1 MSWDGIKGPSLFFFL
16 FYLLDMSDSDS
27 NSKKAYPLRIS
38 ERLFE
43 EIRKWANEDMRSVNG
58 QIEFLLNEAVKR
70 RGGRKADSPKQ
81 LPEA

>member
-1 MSWDGIKGPSLFFFL
+1 MT
-16 FYLLDMSDSDS
+16 DS

-58 QIEFLLNEAVKR
+58 QIEFLLNEAVKK
-70 RGGRKADSPKQ
+70 RKGKTAHSTEQSP
-81 LPEA
+81 EV